1 LETLKQQA
9 PKSAGSANQHA
20 ATRKVGSAS
29 LGTQT
34 NQPTAP
40 NTLAGVNA
48 SSPQATNSALPA
60 QQPATNSRP
69 GGAPAATNQ
78 VSVQLSK
85 AIQNGDNKI
94 KIQLRPQELGRVE
107 VKLEIA
113 NDGRAKAMI
122 IAERSETLDILQK
135 DVRVLERALQDAGLK
150 TDQNSLSFDLHGR
163 KDNSDTRQ
171 ANSQNSNDSTNPD
184 TQNGSNSLDNDLNPI
199 SATAIGIAPD
209 GSINLLT

>member
-1 LETLKQQA
+1 MCI
-9 PKSAGSANQHA
+9 
-20 ATRKVGSAS
+20 RDS
-29 LGTQT
+29 L
-34 NQPTAP
+34 A
-40 NTLAGVNA
+40 
-48 SSPQATNSALPA
+48 A
-60 QQPATNSRP
+60 QQPVTNPRP

-171 ANSQNSNDSTNPD
+171 TNLQNSNDGTDPD
-184 TQNGSNSLDNDLNPI
+184 TSNGSNILENESNPI
-199 SATAIGIAPD
+199 SATAIGITPD